1 MSDKESSSSDMECDD
16 VTEGATVRVVQS
28 SMHASI
34 QQNSLFRVVENKKE
48 SDEEDQAKDPPP
60 SEPIKPEQEEEKKE
74 EPALPPQSDP
84 LPEPVKIEEKPESP
98 PQEPPAA
105 PTELK
110 PESKPQ
116 ESPEKAESKA
126 PKQYSKAV
134 MKILSDPKPK
144 KIEKL
149 DVDKRF
155 YTYQEKVN
163 KKIQSL
169 QEAKDKELL
178 EVCTFTPA
186 IKKKSEKRAFDQFL
200 RHVNNFE
207 KNKKDRIERSR
218 KEQEDEIPKKSSFKP
233 TLSEKTIRLTKSLKP
248 ETAIHERLYKEF
260 AVLKTKQEQLVK
272 DVLAES
278 CTFKPKVE
286 SNGAKREGDTRI
298 RLYEMSK
305 EKKNAGDALVA
316 KPKLIDESSEN
327 MIQEKYLKKI
337 DEVLP
342 LSLARDSMKS
352 PDGSQ
357 KPPEDSKSDII
368 KLSQVEFI
376 NLLVKLKFI
385 HEQSDPTSYTSE
397 YELASKAWAWLGGD
411 QGSTIDLEKIKSFIL
426 DILTLNHSIKSH
438 KIHVEFLKF
447 YHNQQEP
454 SPRGASSQF
463 TPSFK
468 PEIDH
473 KSQKLAA
480 IVNETRA
487 SNMGNKKIEHVLY
500 NLHQEKLK
508 KLEQRRKTLEMFIN
522 PECTFQPQT
531 TRGPKISEEEFKDS
545 ASLSSDY
552 LRMLAEN
559 KMTRNEVLYNF
570 NKLKVERKEKIQRTS
585 EDWEYERNMGECSF
599 VPDLDKPK
607 FDLKVKE
614 EARGAEEAIDRVRKV
629 REERKSEVSFPQ
641 MKFGLDLKSKA
652 GK

>member
-34 QQNSLFRVVENKKE
+34 QQNSLFRVAENKKE
-48 SDEEDQAKDPPP
+48 SDEEDQAKDPPIA
-60 SEPIKPEQEEEKKE
+60 EPIKPEQEEEKKE
-74 EPALPPQSDP
+74 EPVIPPPADP
-84 LPEPVKIEEKPESP
+84 LPEAPKAEEKIEVPH
-98 PQEPPAA
+98 QEPPAA
-105 PTELK
+105 PTEVK
-110 PESKPQ
+110 VETKPQ
-116 ESPEKAESKA
+116 ESPEKPEPKA

-144 KIEKL
+144 KFEKF
-149 DVDKRF
+149 DVEKRF
-155 YTYQEKVN
+155 YTYQEKIN
-163 KKIQSL
+163 KKIQDL
-169 QEAKDKELL
+169 QEAKDKEVL

-207 KNKKDRIERSR
+207 KNKKDKIQRSR
-218 KEQEDEIPKKSSFKP
+218 QEQEDLIPNESSFKP
-233 TLSEKTIRLTKSLKP
+233 TLSERTIKLTKSLKP
-248 ETAIHERLYKEF
+248 KTSIHKRLYKEF
-260 AVLKTKQEQLVK
+260 AVLKTKQEQLAK

-278 CTFKPKVE
+278 CTFRPKVE
-286 SNGAKREGDTRI
+286 STGAKREGDTRI
-298 RLYEMSK
+298 RLYELSK
-305 EKKNAGDALVA
+305 EKKNNGDEVVA
-316 KPKLIDESSEN
+316 KPKLIDASSEN
-327 MIQEKYLKKI
+327 IIQEKYLKKI

-342 LSLARDSMKS
+342 LSLSRDSMKS

-357 KPPEDSKSDII
+357 KPSEESKTDII

-376 NLLVKLKFI
+376 NLLVKLKFV
-385 HEQSDPTSYTSE
+385 HEQADPTSYTSE
-397 YELASKAWAWLGGD
+397 YELASKAWTWLGGD
-411 QGSTIDLEKIKSFIL
+411 KGSTIDLEKIKSFIL

-447 YHNQQEP
+447 YHNHQEP
-454 SPRGASSQF
+454 SPRGDSSQF

-508 KLEQRRKTLEMFIN
+508 KLEQRRKTLEMIIS

-531 TRGPKISEEEFKDS
+531 IRGPKINEEEFKDS

-570 NKLKVERKEKIQRTS
+570 NKVKVERKEKIQRTS
-585 EDWEYERNMGECSF
+585 EDWEFERNMGECSF

-607 FDLKVKE
+607 FDLKSKE

-641 MKFGLDLKSKA
+641 MKFGIDLKSKT
-652 GK
+652 